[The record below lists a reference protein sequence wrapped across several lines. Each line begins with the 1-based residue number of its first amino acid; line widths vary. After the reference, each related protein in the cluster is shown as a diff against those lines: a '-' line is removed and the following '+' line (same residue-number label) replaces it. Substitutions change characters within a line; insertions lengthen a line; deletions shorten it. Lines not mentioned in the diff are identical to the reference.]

1 MPRPSQALDQALLRS
16 GLTLYPAHGCSGLTV
31 RRVAEHAGVRP
42 AMLHYHYGNKDAF
55 LRTVL
60 QHTYDTLYDGLLAH
74 EQVPERPATERL
86 SDVLTTLAHFVR
98 DHLPVIA
105 RVLGDVAA
113 GETVAVE
120 FASRNAPRH
129 VLLIAS
135 LVSEAQRDGQLPA
148 MPPIQ
153 GVSFLLGAVV
163 APLIVGGLATR
174 LPLPP
179 PIADAIGAGALHG
192 DDAIARRVA
201 MALAGLA
208 GAADTPAPVQAAPP
222 PATPSPRPDGR
233 PPRPR
238 RGNRHA

>member
-1 MPRPSQALDQALLRS
+1 MPRPSQDLDQALLRS
-16 GLTLYPAHGCSGLTV
+16 GLALYPLHGCAGLTV

-55 LRTVL
+55 LRAVL
-60 QHTYDTLYDGLLAH
+60 QHTYDTLYDGLLAR
-74 EQVPERPATERL
+74 EQVPERPAPERL
-86 SDVLTTLAHFVR
+86 ADVLTTLALFVR
-98 DHLPVIA
+98 DHLDVIA

-135 LVSEAQRDGQLPA
+135 LVAEAQRDGQLPT

-163 APLIVGGLATR
+163 APLIVGRLATR

-179 PIADAIGAGALHG
+179 PIADAIGAGALH
-192 DDAIARRVA
+192 DNDAIAARVA

-208 GAADTPAPVQAAPP
+208 STANAGLPVRAAP
-222 PATPSPRPDGR
+222 TPSPPPTAGR
-233 PPRPR
+233 RARPR
-238 RGNRHA
+238 RGDRHA